1 MSLITL
7 NIWWL
12 PLFICFNLLP
22 WKCANSPLSVRSF
35 FKTFV
40 AREFPILNSLA
51 ITLQLNFLFLA
62 SSKISIFSSNVR
74 HHLLRFPDS
83 HFFTLIETILML
95 TSLPPSMI
103 KTAIDLKHS
112 IKKIRKRI
120 DSIINKRTINLKHL
134 IG

>member
-12 PLFICFNLLP
+12 PLFICFKLLP

-40 AREFPILNSLA
+40 ARVFPIINSLA
-51 ITLQLNFLFLA
+51 ITLQLNFLFLV
-62 SSKISIFSSNVR
+62 SSKILIFSSNVR

-83 HFFTLIETILML
+83 HFFTLIETMLML

-134 IG
+134 IV